1 MQKFTLKPL
10 IAVFLCLV
18 LGTIGVFYYRYQA
31 YHPSTNDAY
40 IQAHIIHIAPQ
51 IDGRVKRVLI
61 KNHQTIK
68 AGQLLLEIDPRPFSI
83 ALNKAKANLA
93 NTQQDIESKNSDI
106 KTAEANVA
114 QAQAVLMNTQKNTQR
129 ILSLVK
135 QKLAAPAQ
143 GDQATSDLSV
153 SQAALAQAKSELA
166 SAKQQL
172 GDPGAQNAAIQAVR
186 ADVETAKLN
195 LQYTK
200 ITAPCDGYIA
210 NFSTRPG
217 DQLTAYNSIFA
228 VVDAH
233 HWWVDANFKE
243 TQLAHIQVGQ
253 TATITTDL
261 YPDHPYR
268 GTVDSISI
276 GSGNSFSLVPP
287 ENASGNWVKVTQRF
301 PVKVIIDSTSIS
313 FPLRLGASATVT
325 IDASQ
330 PSV

>member
-1 MQKFTLKPL
+1 MPKLTLKPL
-10 IAVFLCLV
+10 IAIILCLA

-31 YHPSTNDAY
+31 YHPSTDDAY
-40 IQAHIIHIAPQ
+40 IQAHVIHIAPQ
-51 IDGRVKRVLI
+51 VDGRVKRVLI
-61 KNHQTIK
+61 KNHQTVK
-68 AGQLLLEIDPRPFSI
+68 AGKLLLEIDQRPFII
-83 ALNKAKANLA
+83 ALNKAKANLV

-114 QAQAVLMNTQKNTQR
+114 QAQAVLINTQKNTQR

-135 QKLAAPAQ
+135 QKLVAPAE

-153 SQAALAQAKSELA
+153 SQASLAQAKSELA

-172 GDPGAQNAAIQAVR
+172 GDPGAQNAAIQAAK
-186 ADVETAKLN
+186 ADVDSAKLN

-200 ITAPCDGYIA
+200 IMAPCDGYIA
-210 NFSTRPG
+210 DFSTRPG
-217 DQLTAYNSIFA
+217 DQLTAYTPIFA

-243 TQLAHIQVGQ
+243 TQLKHISAGQV
-253 TATITTDL
+253 ATITTDL
-261 YPDHPYR
+261 YPKHPFQ

-276 GSGNSFSLVPP
+276 GSGSSFSLVPP
-287 ENASGNWVKVTQRF
+287 ENATGNWVKVTQRF
-301 PVKVIIDSTSIS
+301 PVKVIIQDNSSP

-330 PSV
+330 PSA